1 VSSVASRAGRQ
12 PTTLER
18 VLKVFEVVESR
29 RAYDGA
35 LSGIRVD
42 RVRMPDG
49 EVVSREVVEHP
60 DAVALVPVDAEGNV
74 VLVRQYRHPL
84 GEHLLEIPA
93 GKCDVEGEE
102 PAATARR
109 ELIEEVGLA
118 AADLTELIRFHNS
131 SGWTDE
137 TTTVYLATG
146 LSAADP
152 PGGYVA
158 AAEEASIETVRVP
171 LSEAVGRA
179 ERGELADA
187 KTVIGLLL
195 AAARLGPAPS

>member
-1 VSSVASRAGRQ
+1 
-12 PTTLER
+12 
-18 VLKVFEVVESR
+18 VLKAFEVVESR

-60 DAVALVPVDAEGNV
+60 DAVALVPVDADGNV

-84 GEHLLEIPA
+84 TEHLLEIPA
-93 GKCDVEGEE
+93 GKCDVEDEE

-152 PGGYVA
+152 PDGYVA
-158 AAEEASIETVRVP
+158 AAEEASIEIVRVP
-171 LSEAVGRA
+171 LPEAAGRA

-195 AAARLGPAPS
+195 AAARLGRAPS